1 MNQVDDERFIRRA
14 IQIAD
19 LAMTH
24 GNQPFGALLVRDGEV
39 IIEAESTKV
48 NTKDCTRHAE
58 LTVAAL
64 ASMTLDKETLSKCTL
79 YSSTEPCAMC
89 TGAIYW
95 SGIGRVVYGCSKE
108 ALNNL
113 KGDNLQLKCKDVLAH
128 GTRKVHVIGP
138 VLETV
143 AILSHNKFW
152 KSPQS

>member
-1 MNQVDDERFIRRA
+1 MDQLDDERFIRRA

-24 GNQPFGALLVRDGEV
+24 GNQPFGALLVKDGEI

-64 ASMTLDKETLSKCTL
+64 ASMILDKETLSKCTL

-95 SGIGRVVYGCSKE
+95 SGIGRVVFGCSNE
-108 ALNNL
+108 ALCNL
-113 KGDNLQLKCKDVLAH
+113 KGDKFQLKCRDVLAH

-138 VLETV
+138 VLEAE

>member
-1 MNQVDDERFIRRA
+1 MDQLDDERFIRRA

-24 GNQPFGALLVRDGEV
+24 GNQPFGALLVKDGEI

-64 ASMTLDKETLSKCTL
+64 ASMILDKETLSKCTL

-95 SGIGRVVYGCSKE
+95 SGIGRVVFGCSKE
-108 ALNNL
+108 ALNKL
-113 KGDNLQLKCKDVLAH
+113 KGDNLHLKCKDVLAY
-128 GTRKVHVIGP
+128 GTRKVPVIGP
-138 VLETV
+138 VLEAE
-143 AILSHNKFW
+143 AILGHAKFW
-152 KSPQS
+152 KFPQS